1 MYTNLS
7 MMALKRMRLR
17 MTEEHRT
24 DCHAGLVAAL
34 KAKYDDQYDFM
45 ETIQGMILGE
55 KASGWDAVVLK
66 KDRTGISR
74 MRSAASFLSIM
85 CLRFRGRATVSA

>member
-1 MYTNLS
+1 

-55 KASGWDAVVLK
+55 KASGLDAVVLK
-66 KDRTGISR
+66 KYPDRHLTDEIGCFFPEHHVF
-74 MRSAASFLSIM
+74 AFQ
-85 CLRFRGRATVSA
+85 G